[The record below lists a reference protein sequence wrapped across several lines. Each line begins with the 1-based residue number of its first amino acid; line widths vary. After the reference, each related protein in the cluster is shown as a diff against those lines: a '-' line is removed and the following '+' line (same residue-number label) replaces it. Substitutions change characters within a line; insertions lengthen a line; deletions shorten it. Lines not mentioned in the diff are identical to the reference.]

1 MQVHLWRL
9 ARNEGDVVVL
19 GIVAGAV
26 VVVKESTLTGEFLPQ
41 IGALVEPGEVLVV
54 GLVLQDDKPHV
65 LDLAGGRIRRR
76 DGGVSGGVPGLHRNS
91 LGGQGK
97 PWGGG

>member
-1 MQVHLWRL
+1 MQVHLRCL

-19 GIVAGAV
+19 GIMAGAV
-26 VVVKESTLTGEFLPQ
+26 VVIKESTLTGEFLPQ
-41 IGALVEPGEVLVV
+41 VGILVEPGEALVV

-65 LDLAGGRIRRR
+65 LDLAGGRIRCC
-76 DGGVSGGVPGLHRNS
+76 DGGVSGSVPGPHRNS

-97 PWGGG
+97 PWGRG